1 MTSAEHIGSADARS
15 APAAPLVTA
24 PAVTAPAVTAP
35 AVIQLRTRN
44 TFGGV
49 LFSGFGAAELC
60 EAVYGREI
68 LPVGHLAE
76 K

>member
-1 MTSAEHIGSADARS
+1 MTSAQHIGSADARS
-15 APAAPLVTA
+15 APAAPL
-24 PAVTAPAVTAP
+24 VTAPAVTAP